1 MYSEMLFTRIG
12 VWRRSSQTEF
22 TTSKS
27 APDWTF
33 IGYCTLSDAGLG
45 VGNNRFFP
53 GYSGQYP
60 GDARLYSGNTELV
73 VLGGMRVVVGEGL
86 YNSGETRV
94 AVDARLDLR
103 DTRVDVALV
112 LVRFSSASYL
122 SGFPVCSK
130 RVINKVFERVN

>member
-1 MYSEMLFTRIG
+1 M
-12 VWRRSSQTEF
+12 
-22 TTSKS
+22 
-27 APDWTF
+27 
-33 IGYCTLSDAGLG
+33 
-45 VGNNRFFP
+45 
-53 GYSGQYP
+53 
-60 GDARLYSGNTELV
+60 
-73 VLGGMRVVVGEGL
+73 VVGEGL